1 LLYNGL
7 SFKKNPIIDGL
18 NGNPTITMRGDNL
31 VCDIFSFL
39 WTCLFNH
46 QLYILLKRAEC
57 LFHGKVVE
65 YDILRVLKVVL
76 DRTLVRDDQHGWR
89 TCMEEVAMAS
99 DEAGIIYGSTPR
111 GADFFVDHEV
121 FCRKSLH
128 NLLDK

>member
-1 LLYNGL
+1 
-7 SFKKNPIIDGL
+7 
-18 NGNPTITMRGDNL
+18 
-31 VCDIFSFL
+31 
-39 WTCLFNH
+39 
-46 QLYILLKRAEC
+46 
-57 LFHGKVVE
+57 VVE